1 MFQKRIVESGLVVGF
16 VLVIAAMWL
25 IFPIPADRLTPAFAE
40 SEPPSE
46 VAPAGEVTERA
57 VPGIT
62 APRQGIGLPTG
73 PSVVPGSQ
81 PALPLAA
88 PQTLPFKGSTPGC
101 PPPAVT
107 GLGAG
112 IDAANELMACPWV
125 GLSRQRVQDSERNIR
140 ESLEGKRLA
149 HGGANL
155 SLKGNSLAQW
165 DFFLKMTNV
174 GANLD
179 FSAPPGFRSAS
190 LNGFTL
196 EAPLGR
202 AWEIALRGQIEGRA
216 KVEVGGDKVFSWS
229 PSLFPFG
236 IRISNR
242 TRPCKRS
249 AKRDEAASPAASR
262 SA

>member
-1 MFQKRIVESGLVVGF
+1 MLG
-16 VLVIAAMWL
+16 
-25 IFPIPADRLTPAFAE
+25 
-40 SEPPSE
+40 
-46 VAPAGEVTERA
+46 APV
-57 VPGIT
+57 
-62 APRQGIGLPTG
+62 PRQGTGLPTG
-73 PSVVPGSQ
+73 PAPTPSPQAVP
-81 PALPLAA
+81 PLAI
-88 PQTLPFKGSTPGC
+88 PQTLPFKVLTPSC

-165 DFFLKMTNV
+165 DFSLKMTNV

-179 FSAPPGFRSAS
+179 FAAPPGFRSAS
-190 LNGFTL
+190 PNGFTL

-202 AWEIALRGQIEGRA
+202 SWEIALRGQIEGRA
-216 KVEVGGDKVFSWS
+216 KVEAGGDKLFSWS

-236 IRISNR
+236 IRISNIQ
-242 TRPCKRS
+242 TRADVKVDP
-249 AKRDEAASPAASR
+249 RDPERPRLVSTLIHPG
-262 SA
+262 